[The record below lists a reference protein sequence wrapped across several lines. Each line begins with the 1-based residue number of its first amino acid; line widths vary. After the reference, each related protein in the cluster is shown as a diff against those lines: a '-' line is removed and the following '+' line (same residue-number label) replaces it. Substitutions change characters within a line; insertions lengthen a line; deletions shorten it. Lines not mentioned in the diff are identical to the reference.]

1 MSNSPLVNYIGKS
14 KHKTSPRNHVIDT
27 FSIHCFV
34 GQVTAKSG
42 CNCKNFTNEKGGS
55 CNYVV
60 GYDGSIGLCVDEID
74 RSWCSDSPSNDHRAI
89 TIEVA
94 SDTKAPYAVTQEA
107 YNALLDLLTDCCKRN
122 GIKRLIWFGNKER
135 TLAYQRQEGEAC
147 LTVHRWF
154 ASKSC
159 PGDYLYNL
167 HGQIADEVTRRLS
180 GGIVDPTPTQTYIE
194 YKVKSGDSLSKI
206 ASNYG
211 VTVDAILSLNPSIKN
226 RNLITV
232 GQIIKI
238 PVAQK
243 ASAKPSFMPYQ
254 IIVKANGGLNVRAKA
269 GTSKDCKITRCLANG
284 TRHTVVAEQ
293 MVGLVK
299 WGQLSTGGWICLT
312 YTKKA

>member
-107 YNALLDLLTDCCKRN
+107 YNALLELLTDCCKRN
-122 GIKRLIWFGNKER
+122 GINRLIWFGNKER
-135 TLAYQRQEGEAC
+135 TL
-147 LTVHRWF
+147 
-154 ASKSC
+154 S
-159 PGDYLYNL
+159 
-167 HGQIADEVTRRLS
+167 RR
-180 GGIVDPTPTQTYIE
+180 
-194 YKVKSGDSLSKI
+194 
-206 ASNYG
+206 
-211 VTVDAILSLNPSIKN
+211 
-226 RNLITV
+226 
-232 GQIIKI
+232 
-238 PVAQK
+238 
-243 ASAKPSFMPYQ
+243 
-254 IIVKANGGLNVRAKA
+254 NGGKN
-269 GTSKDCKITRCLANG
+269 N
-284 TRHTVVAEQ
+284 
-293 MVGLVK
+293 
-299 WGQLSTGGWICLT
+299 
-312 YTKKA
+312 

>member
-14 KHKTSPRNHVIDT
+14 PNKNSPRNHKIDT
-27 FSIHCFV
+27 ITVHCFV

-42 CNCKNFTNEKGGS
+42 CNCKNFTTKGGGS
-55 CNYVV
+55 SNYVV
-60 GYDGSIGLCVDEID
+60 GYDGSIGLVVDECD
-74 RSWCSDSPSNDHRAI
+74 RAWTSDSRENDNRAV

-94 SDTKAPYAVTQEA
+94 SDTKSPYAVTQEA
-107 YNALLDLLTDCCKRN
+107 YNSLLDLITDICKRN
-122 GIKRLIWFGNKER
+122 GINRLIWFGNKER

-147 LTVHRWF
+147 MTVHRWF
-154 ASKSC
+154 VAKAC

-167 HGQIADEVTRRLS
+167 HGQIADEVTRRLN
-180 GGIVDPTPTQTYIE
+180 GGVVDPTPTQTYIE
-194 YKVKSGDSLSKI
+194 YKVKKGDSLSKI
-206 ASNYG
+206 ASQYG
-211 VTVDAILSLNPSIKN
+211 VTVDAILALNPSIKN
-226 RNLITV
+226 RNLINV
-232 GQIIKI
+232 GQIIKV

-254 IIVKANGGLNVRAKA
+254 VIVNAKGGLNVRAKA

-284 TRHTVVAEQ
+284 TRHTIVAEQ